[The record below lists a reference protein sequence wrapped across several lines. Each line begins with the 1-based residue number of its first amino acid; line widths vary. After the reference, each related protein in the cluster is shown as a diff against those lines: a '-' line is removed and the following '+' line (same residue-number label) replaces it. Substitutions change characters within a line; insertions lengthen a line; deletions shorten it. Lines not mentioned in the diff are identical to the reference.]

1 MVTKLVCLCIFLF
14 FVFDGVAP
22 ARASGTYNVRD
33 FGAKA
38 DGATDDSQAFLAAWK
53 QACNS
58 SGQTKVLVPVG
69 TYFLNPVEFSGPCP
83 AVQNLIFQIQG
94 TAKATTD
101 LNKYKQ
107 SRGWVAFSFVDHLT
121 LTGGGTFDGQGA
133 VSWPLNN
140 CPKQKQCNPLPT
152 SVSFVYTNNTVV
164 KDITSINSKFFHVV
178 VMNCNNFQGSA
189 ITINAPANSPNTD
202 GIHLEGNAGVTISSS
217 NIGTGDDCVS
227 IGQGNSLVTVSGIT
241 CGPGHGI
248 SIGSLGRYN
257 TEKDVENILVR
268 DSTFIGTVTGVR
280 IKTWA
285 NSPIQTTARNITFD
299 NLIMKNVG
307 NPIIVDQTYCPY
319 PNCDNS
325 VPSRVQLK
333 DIKFNDIRGTAAYKE
348 AITLKCSK
356 ALPCQGLTL
365 ENINLQSAGTQ
376 SAVSVCLN
384 AHAVYSGQI
393 NPTPCN

>member
-1 MVTKLVCLCIFLF
+1 MAMKMKLVIFLCF
-14 FVFDGVAP
+14 LCRGVAP
-22 ARASGTYNVRD
+22 ASASGTYNVMD

-38 DGATDDSQAFLAAWK
+38 DGTTDDSQAFLAAWK
-53 QACNS
+53 EACNS
-58 SGQTKVLVPVG
+58 SGQAKVLVPVG
-69 TYFLNPVEFSGPCP
+69 TYFLNPVEFRGPCP
-83 AVQNLIFQIQG
+83 GVQDLTFQFQG
-94 TAKATTD
+94 TVKASTD

-107 SRGWVAFSFVDHLT
+107 THGWVAFSHVDRLT

-140 CPKQKQCNPLPT
+140 CPKQKDCTPLPT
-152 SVSFVYTNNTVV
+152 SLSFVNTNNTFV
-164 KDITSINSKFFHVV
+164 KDITSMNSKFFHVAL
-178 VMNCNNFQGSA
+178 MNCNNFKGSG
-189 ITINAPANSPNTD
+189 ITIKAPVNSPNTD
-202 GIHLEGNAGVTISSS
+202 GIHLEGNSGVTISSS

-227 IGQGNSLVTVSGIT
+227 IGQGNSFVTVSGIN

-248 SIGSLGRYN
+248 SVGSLGRYN

-268 DSTFIGTVTGVR
+268 DSTFIGTLMGVR
-280 IKTWA
+280 IKTWV
-285 NSPIQTTARNITFD
+285 NSPIQTTAKNITFA

-319 PNCDNS
+319 SNCDNS

-333 DIKFNDIRGTAAYKE
+333 DITFKDIRGTAQYKE

-356 ALPCQGLTL
+356 GFPCQGLKL
-365 ENINLQSAGTQ
+365 ENVNLQSSGTQ
-376 SAVSVCLN
+376 SAGSVCLN
-384 AHAVYSGQI
+384 ARAVYSGQV

>member
-1 MVTKLVCLCIFLF
+1 MKMKLVIFLCL
-14 FVFDGVAP
+14 VCHGIAL
-22 ARASGTYNVRD
+22 ASASGTYNVMD

-38 DGATDDSQAFLAAWK
+38 NGVTDDSQAFLAAWK

-83 AVQNLIFQIQG
+83 GNGEGGDGLEQIQ
-94 TAKATTD
+94 TD
-101 LNKYKQ
+101 PWLGGLYICGPLDLDWRRDLQWPGRSILVAQQLPQTKELQ
-107 SRGWVAFSFVDHLT
+107 SSAIGIHLIS
-121 LTGGGTFDGQGA
+121 LHFE
-133 VSWPLNN
+133 
-140 CPKQKQCNPLPT
+140 
-152 SVSFVYTNNTVV
+152 YTNNTVV
-164 KDITSINSKFFHVV
+164 KDITSINSKFFHVAL
-178 VMNCNNFQGSA
+178 MNCNNFQGSG
-189 ITINAPANSPNTD
+189 ITIKAPDNSPNTD
-202 GIHLEGNAGVTISSS
+202 GIHLESNSGVTISSS

-227 IGQGNSLVTVSGIT
+227 IGQGNSFVTVSGIN

-248 SIGSLGRYN
+248 SVGSLGRYN
-257 TEKDVENILVR
+257 TEKDVKNLIVR

-285 NSPIQTTARNITFD
+285 NSPIQTTAQNITFS

-319 PNCDNS
+319 SNCDNS

-333 DIKFNDIRGTAAYKE
+333 DITFKDIRGTVQYKE

-356 ALPCQGLTL
+356 GFPCQGLKL
-365 ENINLQSAGTQ
+365 ENINLQSSGTQ
-376 SAVSVCLN
+376 SVVSVCLD
-384 AHAVYSGQI
+384 ARAIYSGQI